1 MASAQAPAQLK
12 SRLWADAQQQV
23 YALIMG
29 SRVPTLP
36 ARLAEAD
43 VIDHDCLLPGA
54 LDPVQAQNAPYLVQ
68 LRADSAF
75 TDWLLLEAGA
85 ALGDWGLVAV
95 SAAPRLALRSHWRS
109 LLHAQLPEGQSI
121 ELDWM
126 DPEIFW
132 ALLPL
137 FDAAGLARFFGP
149 VSTYVQPGAMDW
161 RHARLDPG
169 GLQQVSI
176 PLARA
181 A

>member
-12 SRLWADAQQQV
+12 SRLWADSQQHV

-29 SRVPTLP
+29 SRVPALP
-36 ARLAEAD
+36 TRLAEAE
-43 VIDHDCLLPGA
+43 VIDWDCLLPGA
-54 LDPVQAQNAPYLVQ
+54 LEPQATLDAPYLVQ

-75 TDWLLLEAGA
+75 TDWLLFEAAG

-95 SAAPRLALRSHWRS
+95 SGAPRLALRTHWRG
-109 LLHAQLPEGQSI
+109 LLQAQLPDGANI
-121 ELDWM
+121 ALDWI

-132 ALLPL
+132 ALMPL
-137 FDAAGLARFFGP
+137 FDAAGLQRFFGP
-149 VSTYVQPGAMDW
+149 VSTIVQPGAADW

-176 PLARA
+176 PLAKA